1 MVRSVSFFPSWVMP
15 QETKQVIA
23 PCILVIK
30 LNLCDSKTKRGE
42 QKNVSFILTCN
53 QEAKDHSMV
62 NKEAFDLIKRKE
74 TVGNLLAITRG
85 KIF

>member
-1 MVRSVSFFPSWVMP
+1 MVRLFFSIVVMP

-42 QKNVSFILTCN
+42 QKMFFYT
-53 QEAKDHSMV
+53 
-62 NKEAFDLIKRKE
+62 DLQSGI
-74 TVGNLLAITRG
+74 
-85 KIF
+85 